1 MGGSFGPGTNSM
13 NGDRVFLDTNI
24 LVYAHDLDA
33 GHKQTIALRVIRELW
48 EARSGVLSV
57 QVLQEFYVTMTRGLK
72 RPLTP
77 TAVREIIRDY
87 GNWPVQM
94 NDADSVLAAS
104 RIEEKY
110 RLSFWDSLII
120 AAAVRAKAAKILTE
134 DLQSGQVIEG
144 ILIENPFLAAV

>member
-1 MGGSFGPGTNSM
+1 M

-33 GHKQTIALRVIRELW
+33 GNKQNIALGVIRGLW

-57 QVLQEFYVTMTRGLK
+57 QVLQEFYATMTRGLK

-77 TAVREIIRDY
+77 NAVRDIIRDY
-87 GNWPVQM
+87 SSWPVQI
-94 NDADSVLAAS
+94 NDADSVLTAS

-110 RLSFWDSLII
+110 RLSFWDSLIV
-120 AAAVRAKAAKILTE
+120 AAALRTKAEKILTE

-144 ILIENPFLAAV
+144 ILIENPFLEKA